1 MATVETVRGPV
12 DVAALGMTLMHEH
25 VVSVNPE
32 INRDQPS
39 MSIDGDRDAIFAD
52 VVGRLR
58 KLAET
63 GVSTF
68 VDLTVVGHGRDV
80 AFVQE
85 VNEQVDLHII
95 AATGMYTYN
104 DVPHMF
110 EHRPPTQER
119 PRDVI
124 TELFVRDIRDGIAG
138 TGVKAAI
145 IKVAT
150 HFQGVTPGIDR
161 VLRAAAAAHRE
172 TGVPITTHT
181 AAAKR
186 NGLEQQRVFAQ
197 EGVDL
202 SRVIIGHSGDTLD
215 LDYLRAIMDQGS
227 LIGADRFGL
236 YLPGRLNFAERV
248 GVVADLCALGYS
260 DRIVLGHDKTLYS
273 DWFAPG
279 EGPQV
284 DRWVHTHISD
294 EVLPA
299 LRERGVTDDQIDQ
312 LMVGNPRRVFE
323 TQGAY

>member
-1 MATVETVRGPV
+1 VATVHTVRGPV
-12 DVAALGMTLMHEH
+12 DVADLGMTLMHEH

-32 INRDQPS
+32 VNRDQPA
-39 MSIDGDRDAIFAD
+39 MSIDGNRDAVFAD
-52 VVGRLR
+52 AVARLR
-58 KLAET
+58 KVADA
-63 GVSTF
+63 GISTF

-80 AFVQE
+80 AFVQQ

-110 EHRPPTQER
+110 QFRPPTPDK
-119 PRDVI
+119 PRDAI

-150 HFQGVTPGIDR
+150 HVQGVTPGIDR

-181 AAAKR
+181 AAAER
-186 NGLEQQRVFAQ
+186 NGLDQQRIFAE

-202 SRVIIGHSGDTLD
+202 SRVIIGHSGDTTD
-215 LDYLRAIMDQGS
+215 LDYLRAVLDQGS
-227 LIGADRFGL
+227 LIGADRFGM
-236 YLPGRLNFAERV
+236 YVPGRLGFHERV

-260 DRIVLGHDKTLYS
+260 DRIVLSHDKTIYS
-273 DWFAPG
+273 DYFEPG
-279 EGPQV
+279 GGPQAPQ
-284 DRWVHTHISD
+284 WVQTHISD

-299 LRERGVTDDQIDQ
+299 LLERGVTEDQITQ
-312 LMVGNPRRVFE
+312 MMVANPRRVFE
-323 TQGAY
+323 RQGGY